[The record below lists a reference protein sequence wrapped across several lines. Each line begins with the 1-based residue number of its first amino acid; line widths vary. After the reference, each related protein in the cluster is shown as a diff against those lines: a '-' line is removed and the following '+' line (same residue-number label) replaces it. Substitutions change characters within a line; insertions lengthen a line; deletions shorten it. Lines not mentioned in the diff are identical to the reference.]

1 MIPAKNNGNGR
12 EKNGN
17 GLVGSAPYRRPKLTF
32 GQKAADALTSGAGSW
47 TFLIGL
53 SVFLGLWILFNAV
66 SPTRRWDPHPF
77 ILLNLMLSFLAAYQ
91 APVILMSQ
99 KRNEDRDRAK
109 SERDHAVNRH
119 AEREIVDMQ
128 TDLDEIKAML
138 RRLDRKMS
146 EVRRMEV
153 AEAKAAEAAAAS
165 VSAEREVPDSAGG
178 AGVA

>member
-1 MIPAKNNGNGR
+1 MIPAKNNAAGPA
-12 EKNGN
+12 KNGN
-17 GLVGSAPYRRPKLTF
+17 GLVGNAPYRRPKLTF
-32 GQKAADALTSGAGSW
+32 GQKAADVLTGGAGSW
-47 TFLIGL
+47 AFLIGL

-66 SPTRRWDPHPF
+66 SLSKRWDPYPF

-99 KRNEDRDRAK
+99 KRNEDRDRVK

-128 TDLDEIKAML
+128 TDLDEIKAMI
-138 RRLDRKMS
+138 RRLDRKIS

-153 AEAKAAEAAAAS
+153 AEARAAETAAS
-165 VSAEREVPDSAGG
+165 AVSAEAEPSESDGKAT
-178 AGVA
+178 A